1 MPVRVARGAADRLTQ
16 PVQRDKISIVPLP
29 WVSQEGRMLDFW
41 VDWGDGKT
49 ARPVMLAPVDV
60 VSNMALDRKRVPSE
74 NAADTVRLIS
84 RTWPTP
90 GNRRE
95 GRQTRCRPRCNA

>member
-1 MPVRVARGAADRLTQ
+1 
-16 PVQRDKISIVPLP
+16 
-29 WVSQEGRMLDFW
+29 MLDFW